1 MSGNKPKVSNAPN
14 SGIKPALQGRSKQR
28 RDELI
33 SAGMELMRH
42 KNFADISIIELT
54 ASCGYSVGTFY
65 SRFEDKESFFNAVQ
79 NEAIKLNLENLATEF
94 QGDFW
99 RTASNQEFFRKMVDV
114 VVDGLLGPYRGV
126 IKASI
131 ILSGSN
137 PQIWV
142 PIRDSGVSIRELIMN
157 RLKDRFLKND
167 PARSIETMEFAMQM
181 FYGTLVQAILNDP
194 GPVHFEDDNLRKNLT
209 RMLVTYTEL
218 EPE

>member
-1 MSGNKPKVSNAPN
+1 MSGRKPRTTSMPN
-14 SGIKPALQGRSKQR
+14 SGVKPALQGRSKQR

-33 SAGMELMRH
+33 NAGMELMRH

-79 NEAIKLNLENLATEF
+79 NEAIRLNLENLTAEF
-94 QGDFW
+94 KGDFW
-99 RTASNQEFFRKMVDV
+99 QTASNQDFFRKMVDV
-114 VVDGLLGPYRGV
+114 TVEGLLGPYRGV
-126 IKASI
+126 VKASI

-137 PQIWV
+137 PDVWV
-142 PIRDSGVSIRELIMN
+142 PIRESGVRIREIIMD
-157 RLKDRFLKND
+157 RLKDRFLKSD

-194 GPVHFEDDNLRKNLT
+194 GPVHFEDENLRKNLT

>member
-1 MSGNKPKVSNAPN
+1 MSGKMTKLASSPN
-14 SGIKPALQGRSKQR
+14 SGVKPALQGRSKQR

-33 SAGMELMRH
+33 NAGMELMRH

-65 SRFEDKESFFNAVQ
+65 SRFEDKESFFNAAQ
-79 NEAIKLNLENLATEF
+79 NEAIKVNLEKLTAEF

-99 RTASNQEFFRKMVDV
+99 RTASNKDFFRKMVDII
-114 VVDGLLGPYRGV
+114 VDGLLGPYRGI

-137 PQIWV
+137 PQVWV
-142 PIRDSGVSIRELIMN
+142 PIRESGVSIREIIIDRM
-157 RLKDRFLKND
+157 KDRFLKND

-194 GPVHFEDDNLRKNLT
+194 GPVHFEDENLRENLT